1 MLGYPIRVS
10 QYILEKKNLL
20 LTISIFFLCAVTI
33 GFILTLSDWKVR
45 DSIVKNQ
52 FHRLIMVMIVFVF
65 LTPIIYLVNEVFF
78 LKSTWK
84 YYAVFIIGGITFY
97 LSTFLK
103 IKSSK
108 RP

>member
-1 MLGYPIRVS
+1 
-10 QYILEKKNLL
+10 
-20 LTISIFFLCAVTI
+20 
-33 GFILTLSDWKVR
+33 
-45 DSIVKNQ
+45 
-52 FHRLIMVMIVFVF
+52 MIVFVF